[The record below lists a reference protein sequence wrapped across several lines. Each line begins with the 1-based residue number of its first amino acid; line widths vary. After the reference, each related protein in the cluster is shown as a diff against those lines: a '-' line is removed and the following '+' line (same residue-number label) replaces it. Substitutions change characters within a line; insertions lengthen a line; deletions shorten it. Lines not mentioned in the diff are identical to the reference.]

1 MQSNKYDLRSS
12 NANFIWGANH
22 WLSFSLALM
31 LDVSNHSNIRI
42 WINLYIKKT
51 QRLNITSLFSHV
63 STGSKIR
70 VLYFYIS
77 PGHHV
82 FFGQNT
88 VRSWPQRTGI
98 VRQLQQWQQTTGQ
111 SPWHSSRFPRFFQ
124 KLWRKGPKKDWEGKR
139 FLETMLLQ
147 RQFLCCD
154 ILQFYLNIKKY
165 YIKINVALTK
175 LIIYAQCTQAKK
187 KLQGLKAT

>member
-1 MQSNKYDLRSS
+1 MFPISPTY
-12 NANFIWGANH
+12 
-22 WLSFSLALM
+22 
-31 LDVSNHSNIRI
+31 VSESI
-42 WINLYIKKT
+42 YISKKT
-51 QRLNITSLFSHV
+51 KQLNSTSLFPMFHLVKS
-63 STGSKIR
+63 R
-70 VLYFYIS
+70 AFLYSIKIS
-77 PGHHV
+77 PGHM
-82 FFGQNT
+82 FFRQKT
-88 VRSWPQRTGI
+88 MRSWPQRTGI

-147 RQFLCCD
+147 KQFLCCD

-175 LIIYAQCTQAKK
+175 LIIYAQCTQTKQS
-187 KLQGLKAT
+187 LQRLKAT